1 MGTSVK
7 HFAANSRENQRKRCD
22 SIVSDRALREIYLR
36 GFEIAVREG
45 KPFPIKNEEAF
56 EVARVTELIRK
67 AAGQE

>member
-1 MGTSVK
+1 MTRLTIACAPASGLCI
-7 HFAANSRENQRKRCD
+7 ND
-22 SIVSDRALREIYLR
+22 IYK
-36 GFEIAVREG
+36 FVYATVREG